1 MTPANF
7 EELMPKRDDP
17 GDCVSTRA
25 AAERNRTACDS
36 PHSDDSRTVS
46 RTGIDQNTAK
56 EHEQNVLPHIL
67 MTLSQ
72 SPVADVTRELAEV
85 SALHAL
91 FAAVQRN
98 QEQS

>member
-1 MTPANF
+1 SLA
-7 EELMPKRDDP
+7 LS
-17 GDCVSTRA
+17 GGGGG
-25 AAERNRTACDS
+25 NRTAGSS
-36 PHSDDSRTVS
+36 PDSDDSRTVS
-46 RTGIDQNTAK
+46 RTSIDQNTAK
-56 EHEQNVLPHIL
+56 EHEQNVLPDIL

-98 QEQS
+98 EEQS